1 MISFYEKEA
10 ILTIFLFH
18 NNKNIFRKQHSPN
31 NLRNCL
37 SQQHLQNRNRK
48 ACIFRY
54 FCYFCYSKQ
63 IFKLNVLLKKRVCP
77 CYATVQVFAIDPCQ
91 YVHILIMD
99 IRKLTLVNKNENMQ
113 NSMRKIIFNIF
124 K

>member
-1 MISFYEKEA
+1 M
-10 ILTIFLFH
+10 
-18 NNKNIFRKQHSPN
+18 
-31 NLRNCL
+31 
-37 SQQHLQNRNRK
+37 
-48 ACIFRY
+48 
-54 FCYFCYSKQ
+54 
-63 IFKLNVLLKKRVCP
+63 CP

-124 K
+124 KWKKKIKLKRKNKK